1 MSSFDSSSMFPIN
14 NSLGCEVLK
23 MDDNTNTSLYVPVF
37 PPNMSFMSSTLD
49 RGQTVK
55 FEPKHL
61 KYYIENCMRL
71 GKVRRIDFATRE
83 VPNFSTPQTCAFVHF
98 DCLFDNANTKEL
110 IASLIGGIQTTHHPI
125 GSFRSFGF
133 HTENGDFCY
142 LTKRGNINVRR
153 IDFTSRSEAFESN
166 VRECGGAH
174 LLFKLNH
181 KPISA
186 NDESTR
192 NIEQVLAENKLLI
205 EKLQQ
210 KEEEIRMMRM
220 EKSTTDMKVDN
231 LMTQLNQLSG
241 SMDVLTQMA
250 YP

>member
-1 MSSFDSSSMFPIN
+1 MTTFDSSFMFPIN

-23 MDDNTNTSLYVPVF
+23 MDEDTNTSLYVPVF
-37 PPNMSFMSSTLD
+37 PPNMSFMSSTLEG
-49 RGQTVK
+49 GQTVK

-83 VPNFSTPQTCAFVHF
+83 VPNFTTPQVCAFVHF
-98 DCLFDNANTKEL
+98 DCLFENRNSRDL
-110 IASLIGGIQTTHHPI
+110 ITALNPENGG
-125 GSFRSFGF
+125 SYRSFGF
-133 HTENGDFCY
+133 HTEDGDFCY
-142 LTKRGNINVRR
+142 LTKRSNINVRQ
-153 IDFTSRSEAFESN
+153 INFAPRSEAFESN

-174 LLFKLNH
+174 LLFKKNH
-181 KPISA
+181 KPISS
-186 NDESTR
+186 NDDSTR

-210 KEEEIRMMRM
+210 KEEEIRIMKM
-220 EKSTTDMKVDN
+220 EKSTNDARIEN
-231 LMTQLNQLSG
+231 LMTQLNQLSS
-241 SMDVLTQMA
+241 SMDVLSKVA

>member
-1 MSSFDSSSMFPIN
+1 MSSFDSSYMFPVN

-23 MDDNTNTSLYVPVF
+23 LDENTNTSLYVPVF
-37 PPNMSFMSSTLD
+37 PPNMSFMSSTMD
-49 RGQTVK
+49 GGQTVK

-110 IASLIGGIQTTHHPI
+110 IASLIGGIQTTHPM

-142 LTKRGNINVRR
+142 LIKKNGISSLNRR
-153 IDFTSRSEAFESN
+153 FNPRSEFFENN

-186 NDESTR
+186 NDDSTR
-192 NIEQVLAENKLLI
+192 NIEQVLAENKLLL

-220 EKSTTDMKVDN
+220 EKSTTDVKVDK